1 MALKRL
7 EFESEGAFV
16 EIQAWR
22 RAYAKMG
29 LKPTQ
34 YRCAAEALLRRLRKS
49 GDLPKL
55 HPLIDLCNAVSV
67 AFAVPV
73 AVFDM
78 DRISGDLCVR
88 PADGDE
94 TYLAFSGQSETPD
107 PGEVIFA
114 DYGGHAHARR
124 WANRQS
130 LSSAVSPKTT
140 RALIVAVAQHED
152 AADQM
157 LVHRKLQRLNIC
169 QPPFKDCET
178 SVPLHPNHEILRT
191 SQFLANPA
199 FRTPVSEGQVQ
210 LAPQASAERHY
221 YSGGAASGVSTSQRR
236 RNTARARRRI
246 CLTV

>member
-1 MALKRL
+1 MRFEYSPFIQTNFPALSTCIIELSGVGPDFDSSAPVAKFTEMALKRL
-7 EFESEGAFV
+7 ELENEGAFV

-34 YRCAAEALLRRLRKS
+34 YRCAAEALLRRLRKR

-88 PADGDE
+88 PAEGDE

-114 DYGGHAHARR
+114 DYGRNAHARR

-130 LSSAVSPKTT
+130 LRSAVSPKTT
-140 RALIVAVAQHED
+140 RALIVAEAQHED

-157 LVHRKLQRLNIC
+157 LVLKDALTITIAEAFGVIATGRLLGGSDDAFVSSKLIGDSNV
-169 QPPFKDCET
+169 D
-178 SVPLHPNHEILRT
+178 
-191 SQFLANPA
+191 
-199 FRTPVSEGQVQ
+199 
-210 LAPQASAERHY
+210 
-221 YSGGAASGVSTSQRR
+221 
-236 RNTARARRRI
+236 
-246 CLTV
+246 